1 VLPLSGALRQRF
13 LAGDQVLLRHAIGIA
28 SAQEVWRRHPDAT
41 ARGYA
46 PVIANVQRLVP
57 EDGHVLMLWESRALP
72 LERTATA
79 DLMLSNWSFLAQSDA
94 PARCLEGTGITHL
107 LVGGGS
113 AEYYV
118 SRGADPR
125 AFRIEEL
132 RAFGARCLNGV
143 H

>member
-1 VLPLSGALRQRF
+1 
-13 LAGDQVLLRHAIGIA
+13 
-28 SAQEVWRRHPDAT
+28 
-41 ARGYA
+41 
-46 PVIANVQRLVP
+46 
-57 EDGHVLMLWESRALP
+57 MLWESRALP

-143 H
+143 HSVGAGFELLELRR